1 MHILFHLASLEIA
14 RRYFCQ
20 ARGEYQAIEASQ
32 FAVAQ
37 GQLARCKG
45 ETKEIQEQKKT
56 AGFDAGGK
64 NLFLRGE
71 QMHKDI
77 LRHEDVTLMTGT
89 VFMALSTLSS
99 ERIYIAEV

>member
-1 MHILFHLASLEIA
+1 MP
-14 RRYFCQ
+14 RWDWRWNDW
-20 ARGEYQAIEASQ
+20 RGFSA
-32 FAVAQ
+32 
-37 GQLARCKG
+37 
-45 ETKEIQEQKKT
+45 KKT